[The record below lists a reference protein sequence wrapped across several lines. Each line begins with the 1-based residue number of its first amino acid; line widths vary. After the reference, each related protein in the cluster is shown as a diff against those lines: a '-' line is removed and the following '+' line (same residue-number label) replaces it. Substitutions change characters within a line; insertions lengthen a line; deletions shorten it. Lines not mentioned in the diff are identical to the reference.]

1 MGLRET
7 NLGKLDGGHFD
18 VLIVGGGIN
27 GAVAA
32 AALAGRGA
40 SVALI
45 DQGDFA
51 SFTSMESSN
60 LVWGGFKYL
69 ENYELGLVRNLCM
82 SRNHLMR
89 AYPANLKEIRF
100 LATLDEHSPY
110 KPWFAALGATAY
122 WLIGNG
128 FTKPPLLLGNKGI
141 LKREPKV
148 NTDSALGAIVYSD
161 AYIVDNDSRFV
172 FGFVRSALNSGAVC
186 ANYVEFLGAHKEGD
200 LWKAQLRDTDTGG
213 AGEGDQGRTFEVS
226 ARVLINAAGPFVDA
240 LNSEL
245 GIVTKHKIVFSK
257 GIHLLVPRIAGNEQV
272 LAFYDDTQ
280 RLFYVIPM
288 GPRSVIG
295 TTDERVDHPVTHVED
310 DDRDFLLQQINARL
324 KLDSPLTPDDIIA
337 SRCGVRPLVV
347 EGSGKGSENKDWTSL
362 SRKHAMEVDRRESFI
377 SIFGGKLTD
386 CVNIGNE
393 VSRAVAKLGVKLERD
408 RHHWYGE
415 PPRPTRDEFF
425 RQARLMH
432 LDKLRQR
439 ESFETLS
446 TRLWRR
452 YGLRAFAMLEAIRDD
467 PTMAHDIIAGA
478 EYVRVE
484 LYYAAQT
491 EMITTLEDFLRRRS
505 KIALVLSYEEIR
517 DAEGI
522 REACQLL
529 FGDDADRRYD
539 EYFTPE
545 REAEARK
552 LREADA
558 NFPELPMGASA

>member
-1 MGLRET
+1 MEVPMGLRET
-7 NLGKLDGGHFD
+7 NLNKLNGGHFD

-32 AALAGRGA
+32 ASLAARGA
-40 SVALI
+40 SVAVI
-45 DQGDFA
+45 DRGDFA
-51 SFTSMESSN
+51 NFTSMESSN

-69 ENYELGLVRNLCM
+69 ENYEIGLVRNLCK
-82 SRNHLMR
+82 SRNHLMK

-100 LATLDEHSPY
+100 LATLDENSPY
-110 KPWFAALGATAY
+110 QPWFAALGATAY
-122 WLIGNG
+122 WMIGNG

-148 NTDSALGAIVYSD
+148 NTDNALGAIVYSD

-172 FGFVRSALNSGAVC
+172 FGFIRSALNSGAVC
-186 ANYVEFLGAHKEGD
+186 ANYVEFLGAHRDGE
-200 LWKAQLRDTDTGG
+200 LWKAQLRDTD
-213 AGEGDQGRTFEVS
+213 ASGDEVRTIDVS
-226 ARVLINAAGPFVDA
+226 ARVIVNAAGPFIDGLNDA
-240 LNSEL
+240 L
-245 GIVTKHKIVFSK
+245 GITTKHKILFSK

-272 LAFYDDTQ
+272 LAFFDDTQ

-295 TTDERVDHPVTHVED
+295 TTDDRVDDPVTHVED
-310 DDRDFLLQQINARL
+310 ADRDFLLEQINARL
-324 KLDSPLTPDDIIA
+324 KLDKPLTPADIIS
-337 SRCGVRPLVV
+337 SRTGVRPLVV
-347 EGSGKGSENKDWTSL
+347 EGSGKGSESKDWTSL
-362 SRKHAMEVDRRESFI
+362 SRKHAMEVDRRQNFI

-393 VSRAVAKLGVKLERD
+393 VSRAVGKLGVKLDRD

-415 PPRPTRDEFF
+415 PPRPTREEFF

-517 DAEGI
+517 DADGI
-522 REACQLL
+522 REACELL
-529 FGDDADRRYD
+529 FGEDAERRYD

-545 REAEARK
+545 REAEARR
-552 LREADA
+552 LRHEEADSA
-558 NFPELPMGASA
+558 AELVGAGA

>member
-1 MGLRET
+1 MGLRDT
-7 NLGKLDGGHFD
+7 NLVKLNGGSFD

-27 GAVAA
+27 GAVSA
-32 AALAGRGA
+32 AALAARGA
-40 SVALI
+40 SVAVI
-45 DQGDFA
+45 DRGDFA
-51 SFTSMESSN
+51 CFTSMESSN

-69 ENYELGLVRNLCM
+69 ENYEIGLVRNLCL

-100 LATLDEHSPY
+100 LATLDQHAPY
-110 KPWFAALGATAY
+110 KPWFSALGATAY
-122 WLIGNG
+122 WMIGNG
-128 FTKPPLLLGNKGI
+128 FTKPPALLSKKAI
-141 LKREPKV
+141 TAREPVVKV
-148 NTDSALGAIVYSD
+148 ENALGGIEYSD

-172 FGFVRSALNSGAVC
+172 FGFIRSALNSGAVC
-186 ANYVEFLGAHKEGD
+186 ANYVELIS
-200 LWKAQLRDTDTGG
+200 AQRSPQGWTAELKDTDTGK
-213 AGEGDQGRTFEVS
+213 DYQVS
-226 ARVLINAAGPFVDA
+226 ARVIINAAGPFIDGI
-240 LNSEL
+240 NKEL
-245 GIVTKHKIVFSK
+245 GISTKHSIVFSK
-257 GIHLLVPRIAGNEQV
+257 GIHLLVPRIAGSERV
-272 LAFYDDTQ
+272 LAFFDDTE

-295 TTDERVDHPVTHVED
+295 TTDERVDGPHTHVED
-310 DDRDFLLQQINARL
+310 ADRDFLLDQINARL
-324 KLDSPLTPDDIIA
+324 NLAEPLTPDDIIS

-347 EGSGKGSENKDWTSL
+347 EGSGEGSEKKDWTSL
-362 SRKHAMEVDRRESFI
+362 SRKHAMEIDRTNAFV

-393 VSRAVAKLGVKLERD
+393 VARAVSKLGIELERD
-408 RHHWYGE
+408 RRSWYGE
-415 PPRPTRDEFF
+415 PPKATRVEFF

-439 ESFETLS
+439 ASFETLS

-452 YGLRAFAMLEAIRDD
+452 YGLRAFAMLEAIRDN
-467 PTMAHDIIAGA
+467 PAMAEDIITGA

-491 EMITTLEDFLRRRS
+491 EMITTLDDFLRRRS

-522 REACQLL
+522 HEACQLL
-529 FGDDADRRYD
+529 FGKYAQLRYD

-545 REAEARK
+545 REAEARR
-552 LREADA
+552 LRAPDEALLTA
-558 NFPELPMGASA
+558 AG

>member
-1 MGLRET
+1 MGLRQT
-7 NLGKLDGGHFD
+7 NLAKLNDGRFD

-27 GAVAA
+27 GAVSA
-32 AALAGRGA
+32 AALAARGA
-40 SVALI
+40 SVAVI
-45 DQGDFA
+45 DRGDFA

-60 LVWGGFKYL
+60 LVWGGFKYM

-110 KPWFAALGATAY
+110 QPWFAAMGATAY
-122 WLIGNG
+122 WAIGNF
-128 FTKPPLLLGNKGI
+128 FTKPPLLLSNKGI

-148 NTDSALGAIVYSD
+148 NTDTALGGIVYSD

-172 FGFVRSALNSGAVC
+172 FGFIRSALNSGAVC
-186 ANYVEFLGAHKEGD
+186 ANYVEFTGARKDGE
-200 LWKAQLRDTDTGG
+200 LWRAHLRDTDGG
-213 AGEGDQGRTFEVS
+213 GEFDVT
-226 ARVLINAAGPFVDA
+226 ARVIINAAGPFVDG
-240 LNSEL
+240 LNDSL
-245 GIVTKHKIVFSK
+245 GITTKHKIVYSK

-272 LAFYDDTQ
+272 LAFFDDTE

-310 DDRDFLLQQINARL
+310 ADRDFLLEQINARL
-324 KLDSPLTPDDIIA
+324 KLDKPLTPDDIVA

-362 SRKHAMEVDRRESFI
+362 SRKHAMETDKKKAFI
-377 SIFGGKLTD
+377 TIFGGKLTD

-393 VSRAVAKLGVKLERD
+393 VSRAVSRLGVKLERD
-408 RHHWYGE
+408 KRNWYGE
-415 PPRPTRDEFF
+415 PPKPTRDEFF

-467 PTMAHDIIAGA
+467 PAMARDIIAGA

-491 EMITTLEDFLRRRS
+491 EMITTLDDFLRRRS

-517 DAEGI
+517 DADGI

-529 FGDDADRRYD
+529 FGDDAERRYN

-545 REAEARK
+545 REAEAQR
-552 LREADA
+552 LREADEA
-558 NFPELPMGASA
+558 FPADLVAAGA